1 LDFLDLWKLKNH
13 ELLEKV
19 KGERSG
25 KIIGQTHK
33 HTRKTARME
42 GDTCTLRGTHRDHC
56 FVVHM
61 LTNTNQNTKKHLEEV
76 KENLE
81 I

>member
-1 LDFLDLWKLKNH
+1 
-13 ELLEKV
+13 LEKV
-19 KGERSG
+19 KGERSS
-25 KIIGQTHK
+25 KIVGHTHK
-33 HTRKTARME
+33 HTCKIAGME
-42 GDTCTLRGTHRDHC
+42 GNTCTLRGTQRDHC

-61 LTNTNQNTKKHLEEV
+61 STNINQNTKKHLEEA